1 MSRITDYFFFG
12 CLAGWLT
19 GVSQFLML
27 PAFVIATELPR
38 KWTVMKYFTYHAE
51 LLPHT
56 EQVVFHKVN
65 LFGKQDRH
73 IVDIRNLE
81 RVSADMVESDIIWWI
96 NMFDSQM
103 VFRDSFSVE
112 IFVFDSNGIWNQEAL
127 EHPLLY

>member
-12 CLAGWLT
+12 CLAGWLS
-19 GVSQFLML
+19 GFSQFLML
-27 PAFVIATELPR
+27 PAIAVATELPR
-38 KWTVMKYFTYHAE
+38 KWCVMKYFTYHAE

-56 EQVVFHKVN
+56 EQVVFHKAT

-103 VFRDSFSVE
+103 VFRDSFSGEV
-112 IFVFDSNGIWNQEAL
+112 FVFDSNGIWNQEAL